1 MARKIIT
8 YYGWAENAHGQIE
21 QVRVKRA
28 KITGCETNP
37 FKEQVWTGRIF
48 KNVREAIEETTRE
61 NRALGVLKPQSATAS

>member
-1 MARKIIT
+1 MTILT
-8 YYGWAENAHGQIE
+8 YYGWAANAHGQIE

-48 KNVREAIEETTRE
+48 ASVREAIVETSRL
-61 NRALGVLKPQSATAS
+61 NAPLARR

>member
-1 MARKIIT
+1 MTILT

-37 FKEQVWTGRIF
+37 FKEQAWTGRVF
-48 KNVREAIEETTRE
+48 RNVREAIVETSRL
-61 NRALGVLKPQSATAS
+61 NKTAGR